1 MMTKNTTNSAT
12 KFARVLS
19 YSVAV
24 AAILSI
30 MPNPSRAAPVGGV
43 VASGS
48 ASISASGLETTIN
61 QTSDRAVI
69 DWQSFNLSHNETA
82 HFNVPSDSSATL
94 NRISGGVSTISGSVE
109 SNGTVYF
116 SNPNGLVFDAT
127 SRVTANGFVA
137 TTGTISNFDFM
148 NRGEFSNHHANQV
161 TLNGAISAPA
171 ITVQSGTV
179 TVGGNLSAGSGK
191 ILLSST
197 TLTTIGAGA

>member
-1 MMTKNTTNSAT
+1 M
-12 KFARVLS
+12 
-19 YSVAV
+19 
-24 AAILSI
+24 
-30 MPNPSRAAPVGGV
+30 
-43 VASGS
+43 
-48 ASISASGLETTIN
+48 
-61 QTSDRAVI
+61 
-69 DWQSFNLSHNETA
+69 
-82 HFNVPSDSSATL
+82 VPSDSSATL

-161 TLNGAISAPA
+161 TLNGAISAPS

-191 ILLSST
+191 ILLSSSQASRP
-197 TLTTIGAGA
+197 LAQGATIPCRRWFKLQWWQHKDLERHPHRFPRQHHRPRRLNHR